1 MKLLGRLFGTPSQMS
16 CRQVGKVLQ
25 TYLDDELD
33 DDTAR
38 KVAAHLEDCRRCG
51 LEAET
56 YEALKE
62 SLWPRSGRLGWRAGG
77 QAPRLRRTPRSGRDR
92 APRSGDEVMPGDPGA
107 SVSFRLNAPV
117 HARDTSGM

>member
-1 MKLLGRLFGTPSQMS
+1 MKILGRLISTPTQMS

-33 DDTAR
+33 EDAAR

-56 YEALKE
+56 YESLKE
-62 SLWPRSGRLGWRAGG
+62 SLRRGPVGFADEPV
-77 QAPRLRRTPRSGRDR
+77 ARLREFGEHL
-92 APRSGDEVMPGDPGA
+92 AQEGLDPEQP
-107 SVSFRLNAPV
+107 SN
-117 HARDTSGM
+117 T